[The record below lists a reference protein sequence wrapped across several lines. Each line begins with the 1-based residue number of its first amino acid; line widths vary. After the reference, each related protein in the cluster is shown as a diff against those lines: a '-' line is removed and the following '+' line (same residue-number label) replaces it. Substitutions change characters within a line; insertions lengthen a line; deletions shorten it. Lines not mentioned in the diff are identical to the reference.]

1 MSDKDLMTYQLN
13 PLINA
18 KKQFN
23 VIETR
28 IFYLGLKD
36 INPHITEKD
45 VYFDTEFP
53 DTYITPSELKN
64 IFGNGFYLPEIKKAC
79 RKMIGTSI
87 EIEYEDGIDL
97 YTVFQHIKYREGK
110 GLFLKF
116 NEDMR
121 PFILDIYKSYKK
133 YGFTKIEMQQIFV
146 LDSAYAMRLL
156 ELLLQYNGKKDKGII
171 KREMT
176 VDEIRHKLS
185 VPENTY
191 KEMYNF
197 RSRVLDLPI
206 KEIERKTPYKIKYN
220 TIKKGRKVVAFIFE
234 CDCNNIKKDDD
245 YTETIEVESYEEKLE
260 EAGQEKLMD
269 YPSIA
274 EQKENNEL
282 YKRMKGYGFRLDVIG
297 ILLQDYCG
305 DNIEELKA
313 RFEYGERRVREDIKK
328 KKLKDNKVAGYLRK
342 AIEQNWLGQARAE
355 EQAQARE
362 LEASQINAEW
372 ELWALQQGKDEPAPK
387 KPEKKLDI
395 NNPMHQTII
404 NTIKKDLLERRM
416 TITSK
421 NILDELG
428 LTVSR
433 FAELYMRNK

>member
-1 MSDKDLMTYQLN
+1 MSDKDLMNYQLN

-23 VIETR
+23 VMETR

-45 VYFDTEFP
+45 LYFDTEFP

-97 YTVFQHIKYREGK
+97 YTVFQHIKYKEGK

-121 PFILDIYKSYKK
+121 PFILDIYKGYKK
-133 YGFTKIEMQQIFV
+133 YGFTKVEMQQIFV

-220 TIKKGRKVVAFIFE
+220 TIKKGRKVVAFLFE

-260 EAGQEKLMD
+260 ETGPVPVKL
-269 YPSIA
+269 I
-274 EQKENNEL
+274 EENKEEDDTL
-282 YKRMKGYGFRLDVIG
+282 KKLKGYRYNKKTIQ
-297 ILLQDYCG
+297 ILLDACG
-305 DNIEELKA
+305 SLEELKNRLDYA
-313 RFEYGERRVREDIKK
+313 EKRAQKDKPNKTAGFIKIAILEDW
-328 KKLKDNKVAGYLRK
+328 A
-342 AIEQNWLGQARAE
+342 GQARAE

-362 LEASQINAEW
+362 LEASATNADW
-372 ELWALQQGKDEPAPK
+372 DAWARDAFGGDPAPAV
-387 KPEKKLDI
+387 PERPLDP
-395 NNPMHQTII
+395 NDPMEKSIIGMIKGEIKNRSISQT
-404 NTIKKDLLERRM
+404 TKDILNRR
-416 TITSK
+416 
-421 NILDELG
+421 G
-428 LTVSR
+428 LTFRR
-433 FAELYMRNK
+433 FCELYMSIRH